1 MDYRK
6 QLNDLEADGLYRTL
20 YPVEGRQGAEIT
32 YRSRRVINLSSNNYL
47 GLAAH
52 PKVVSAVAITLG
64 QEGWGGGAAR
74 LISGNHRLIGRLE
87 ARLAAFKGTEA
98 ALMFGSGYQANM
110 GLLQAL
116 APSGTIFCDRLNHA
130 SLIDGA
136 KLAGATLRVYPHGD
150 LAALERLLSKAS
162 GPKLIA
168 TDGVFSMDGDLAP
181 LPGLVHLAQLY
192 DATLVVDDAHGT
204 GVLGGGRG
212 SVHHFGLENTEG
224 LVQMGTLGKGLGCYG
239 AFVAGSKDLIDYLI
253 NKARSFIYTTAPP
266 PAMAA
271 AAMAALEVVES
282 DEGRGLMDRLA
293 KNRARF
299 AEGLSAM
306 GLPVPDAPTPI
317 LPIPVGS
324 AADTVALAEA
334 LLKRGVLAPAVR
346 PPTVPE
352 GTGRLRCTVMATHT
366 DEQLDQALV
375 AIGECRGG

>member
-1 MDYRK
+1 MDYRE
-6 QLNDLEADGLYRTL
+6 QLDELKERGLYRTL
-20 YPVEGRQGAEIT
+20 YQVEGRQGAELT
-32 YRSRRVINLSSNNYL
+32 YRGRRLVNLSSNNYL

-87 ARLAAFKGTEA
+87 ARLARLKGTEA
-98 ALMFGSGYQANM
+98 ALLFGSGYQANL

-116 APSGTIFCDRLNHA
+116 APDGVIFCDRLSHA

-136 KLAGATLRVYPHGD
+136 KLAGAKLRVYPHAD
-150 LAALERLLSKAS
+150 TAALERLLAKAD

-181 LPGLVHLAQLY
+181 LPELVRLA
-192 DATLVVDDAHGT
+192 DAHGATLVVDDAHGT
-204 GVLGGGRG
+204 GVLAGGRG
-212 SVHHFGLENTEG
+212 SVHHFGLEGAEC

-239 AFVAGSKDLIDYLI
+239 AFVAGSRDLIDYLV

-271 AAMAALEVVES
+271 AAMAAIEVLES
-282 DEGRGLMDRLA
+282 DEGQGLVATLA
-293 KNRARF
+293 ENRRYF
-299 AEGLSAM
+299 ADGLIAM
-306 GLPVPDAPTPI
+306 GIPVPDAPTPI
-317 LPIPVGS
+317 LPVPVGS
-324 AADTVALAEA
+324 AADTVALSEA
-334 LLKRGVLAPAVR
+334 LLNQGVLAPAVR
-346 PPTVPE
+346 PPTVPD

-366 DEQLDQALV
+366 REQLDLALA
-375 AIGECRGG
+375 AIKVCRAR